1 MNLVQA
7 FMIHT
12 WILTKRSLIVLIRNP
27 FTFIPNLFI
36 SLFFLLV
43 YTGGLSGIAQLPQFE
58 GADYLSFILPVS
70 IVSAA
75 VGGAGGAGQ
84 SLVRDLE
91 SGYFARLLQTPVT
104 RLAIV
109 LGPTIAGMLQLIVQT
124 LIILG
129 VAFLLGLKVEAG
141 PGGVL
146 VILLLTVGWGLAF
159 AGYSVAIALK
169 TKNAQAAQAG
179 TLIFFPLIFL
189 STTFVPL
196 ELIEAQWLRAAAI
209 INPTTYLFESM
220 RAVLID
226 GWVMGPIISGFAV
239 IGAVCAVTV
248 AFSVRSAT
256 RAFKRE

>member
-1 MNLVQA
+1 MGMQSLV
-7 FMIHT
+7 IHT

-43 YTGGLSGIAQLPQFE
+43 YTGGLSGISQLPEFD
-58 GADYLSFILPVS
+58 GADYLAFILPVS

-109 LGPTIAGMLQLIVQT
+109 LGPTIAGMLQLLMQT
-124 LIILG
+124 IIILT
-129 VAFLLGLKVEAG
+129 VAFFLGLNVAAG
-141 PGGVL
+141 FGGVL
-146 VILLLTVGWGLAF
+146 VVILLAIGWGLAF
-159 AGYSVAIALK
+159 AGYSVALALK

-196 ELIEAQWLRAAAI
+196 ELIEASWLRIAAT

-226 GWVMGPIISGFAV
+226 GWVMGPILSGIAV
-239 IGAVCAVTV
+239 ITAVCIVTV
-248 AFSVRSAT
+248 SLSVRSAK
-256 RAFKRE
+256 RAFQRE